1 MRIAYK
7 INIQG
12 RVQGVG
18 FRWFTMQIAQQMN
31 LSGYVMNLRNG
42 DVEVFIQGDETIV
55 QEFMDRLKQGPSFS
69 QITNLTINDADIDN
83 NFKYFKV
90 KH

>member
-1 MRIAYK
+1 MKTAYR

-18 FRWFTMQIAQQMN
+18 FRWFTMQIAQQLN

-42 DVEVFIQGDETIV
+42 DVEVFVQGDEPIV
-55 QEFMDRLKQGPSFS
+55 QEFMDKLRHGP
-69 QITNLTINDADIDN
+69 
-83 NFKYFKV
+83 
-90 KH
+90 